1 MKEHKKF
8 ITFLVENQ
16 TSLMNYLKSR
26 YPMHHK
32 SNVFYRDIQYGIR
45 HFLEK
50 KGMQVSYTD
59 SELLANEII
68 NLLENENTLL
78 RVGNMS
84 WVLNYPQFAVS
95 QSNIQSQTNHN

>member
-1 MKEHKKF
+1 MKEHKKL

-26 YPMHHK
+26 YPLYHK

-50 KGMQVSYTD
+50 KGIKTSYTECE
-59 SELLANEII
+59 SLANEII

-78 RVGNMS
+78 RVSNMS
-84 WVLNYPQFAVS
+84 WRLNFPQFAVS
-95 QSNIQSQTNHN
+95 QNNTQPQTTL